1 MKNNTINSRAT
12 KRSFQALCLL
22 SLMLATQLAASELTQ
37 GRTVAIEQGVDGFN
51 LRWRDIAEAPYEV
64 QTRTNLVR
72 GSWGFLDIVMGTGG
86 EAIYHVTPDT
96 SPSRFFRVLFP
107 QPAITASEP
116 ALTDGTSVGSAIYV
130 TGSFFYPGDVI
141 RVGGMLVSNSVYVTP
156 SLLRADFPSGLQP
169 GRYDIEIID
178 SRSGTVLA
186 TLPAALEVVD
196 PAVDPNR
203 MLLEPPTWPPAGPTP
218 SGKHVKTGH
227 VSLLKA
233 FDDEPPPPPLGKE
246 FKGHVSLLKAFDD
259 GTTPPP
265 AAREHVKTGHVS
277 LLKAFGD
284 EDCDGLAEL
293 ALDSKNKKITL
304 ETKNGDIDILCRSA
318 RGRGHVTVLKS
329 HDQDCDGDA
338 VLQLHSGEIQQQITD
353 LYMPGR
359 GLDFAW
365 TRTYRS
371 RTGEASSQGN
381 RWTHSYDVRCVMKP
395 GDGAAWVYDGTGRK
409 DLFQLQPDNTYT
421 CPGFFR
427 EGSLTN
433 GIFRLT
439 FADTGFWEFNPQ
451 GTSPAAGK
459 LARIQDRNA
468 NAITMSYDG
477 TGRLLTITDTL
488 ARVHTLAYTTD
499 GRIASVTDSTGRA
512 VTYAYYGSGGASGG
526 SAGDLRSVTSPPV
539 IGTPNGNDFPDGKTV
554 TYTYTSGHTD
564 DRANHLLLTIT
575 DALGQTPL
583 HCDYDVDTL
592 SSTFQRCVSA
602 QRSTLPP
609 TCVTYIPRPVSPVN
623 SFAVLRCLVND
634 AVGNVSEL
642 SFDLRNR
649 CVSGRTYTGRSLA
662 GQPVTDSVNRPTGK
676 LRPSDPDLFETT
688 YSWNRDNLLIGG
700 MLPGGNVIS
709 FVYEA
714 DLNPFTPARKR
725 GDCRVVRERAV
736 SVVDLDG
743 DGSPDTRERVWQYTY
758 DPRFGDDPL
767 RKGWDGSIKGKRFG
781 FGGETSPEAPLGNS
795 LRKGWDG
802 SVKGR
807 IVDYRDEDCDGD
819 RFVSSFTDPRGY
831 ETTGSYDPKG
841 NLTEVSKKHVTRTTY
856 CSRVHNTYGQ
866 LIAITNAPDA
876 TGFSRVDTLT
886 YHDTGPQTG
895 YLESIA
901 IDEPGVHLTL
911 AFDYDSRANVT
922 HAVDP
927 RGNDIL
933 ISYNVLNQP
942 ITVHKQTQGATFGE
956 RVKTTLFYDGNNN
969 LVRIDRDN
977 RKPDGAFD
985 PLNPQW
991 STRFEYDPLKRMT
1004 QVAQEVAKT
1013 AVVHNVMTNQFV
1025 YDANDQFTLH
1035 RLPEAVGGSEP
1046 NHVMTYTYD
1055 ERGLLFSEARAPG
1068 TGLSTTDTF
1077 DYDANGNLV
1086 QASKLDAFSITQTL
1100 FTYDGFDRCV
1110 TTVDPMGN
1118 ISSRAFDANDNLVY
1132 ERTNGETDDRPGD
1145 NGNRKLAETRYTYD
1159 TLDRCVA
1166 CIDSFFDIFT
1176 EAAISDG
1183 EATTAW
1189 TYAPNGELIS
1199 ITDDNGATSAYT
1211 YDRAAR
1217 VASVTDPRGNVTS
1230 YTYDPSGNV
1239 LLATQAD
1246 LSDVS
1251 AGQQVF
1257 TTAYTY
1263 DTLGRC
1269 ITATD
1274 NVGNSV
1280 TNAYD
1285 ACNNLVSCKD
1295 PKGNETAYVYDGL
1308 GRVTDTANY
1317 SGSKERG
1324 ITINTSHVEYRN
1336 NRLVS
1341 SSDANTN
1348 TTAYAY
1354 DACDRLTQV
1363 THADTT
1369 VESLIWSPRSNLERR
1384 TDANGTTVTNSY
1396 DLCDRLIQRDIA
1408 VGAGV
1413 LDTTTFETFSYDGL
1427 GRLVTAQNNSSTL
1440 LYTYDSLGN
1449 RISSSQNGVVATAT
1463 FDGVGNRRICTCPV
1477 GYRVHTTV
1485 DALNRP
1491 TSVSVQASAE
1501 GEPVTLAT
1509 FAYDGADRLAKITR
1523 ANNINTRIFWDGVQ
1537 GTPNAT
1543 GDHGWQQ
1550 MARINHARAGGGQI
1564 VDQRVSLYDRNQNK
1578 VTRAMTAPWSSG
1590 GTLVTNSYTYDAVNR
1605 LTQSHKNGAIIPTDF
1620 QYVYDANGNRLQ
1632 VTNNGV
1638 EEVYTMDP
1646 AIPDPADFQMNQYT
1660 VTPFGSEYHDARGN
1674 RTGRHNTA
1682 RSLSYSYDYAD
1693 RLVQVDE
1700 LDPVGTPVLL
1710 ATYSYDPLGRRI
1722 SKTLFASGG
1731 LPPVATTFVYDDG
1744 KDDDCDGLPDDD
1756 VLEVYRG
1763 AAVSSVSVLAGGAG
1777 GGAAAASYAATGR
1790 MFAPPVAFLNA
1801 VGEVFYTQCDDYGN
1815 MLALTDATGNV
1826 VEHYDYGDFGAPL
1839 FFDSTGMPLL
1849 RSSVSNDVLFGA
1861 MRWDEET
1868 ELYHRE
1874 GSNPLFQGNSNA
1886 GNNPLNDPSSCSGGG
1901 GTHFDPLTG
1910 RPLSRS
1916 KGTVKFFNE
1925 TKGFGRIGGGSSTRA
1940 QDHNSTRSNKTA
1952 SRVDPDGDSGGGGTR
1967 AQDHNSSRS
1976 HGCGGSTRGQD
1987 HNSTRSNKT
1996 ASRAAPD
2003 WGSGGGGGYTPVN
2016 LINPIAMDKGL
2027 RF

>member
-22 SLMLATQLAASELTQ
+22 SIMLATKLAASELTQ
-37 GRTVAIEQGVDGFN
+37 GRAIAIEQAADSFN

-116 ALTDGTSVGSAIYV
+116 ALTDGTSGGSAIYV

-156 SLLRADFPSGLQP
+156 SLLSADFPPGLQP

-196 PAVDPNR
+196 LANDPNR

-259 GTTPPP
+259 GTPPTPAGKHVKTGHVSLLKAFDDEPTPPPLGKEFKGHVSLLKAFDDAPPPP

-277 LLKAFGD
+277 LLKAFD
-284 EDCDGLAEL
+284 
-293 ALDSKNKKITL
+293 
-304 ETKNGDIDILCRSA
+304 
-318 RGRGHVTVLKS
+318 
-329 HDQDCDGDA
+329 DQDCDGDA
-338 VLQLHSGEIQQQITD
+338 ILLPHSGEIHQQITD
-353 LYMPGR
+353 LQMPGR
-359 GLDFAW
+359 GLDFVW

-371 RTGEASSQGN
+371 RTGEATSQGN
-381 RWTHSYDVRCVMKP
+381 RWTHSYDVRCDVKP
-395 GDGAAWVYDGTGRK
+395 GEVGAWIYDGTGRK
-409 DLFQLQPDNTYT
+409 DLFQRQADNTFT
-421 CPGFFR
+421 CPGIFR

-459 LARIQDRNA
+459 LARIEDRNG
-468 NAITMSYDG
+468 NAITLSYDG

-512 VTYAYYGSGGASGG
+512 VTYAYYGSGGVSGG

-539 IGTPNGNDFPDGKTV
+539 IGTPNGNDFRDGKTV
-554 TYTYTSGHTD
+554 TYTYTSGQTD

-583 HCDYDVDTL
+583 HCDYDMDPL

-602 QRSTLPP
+602 QRGTLPP
-609 TCVTYIPRPVSPVN
+609 TCVTYLPQPVSPVN

-634 AVGNVSEL
+634 GVGNVSER

-649 CVSGRTYTGRSLA
+649 CVTERSFTGRALA

-676 LRPSDPDLFETT
+676 LRASDPDLFETI

-700 MLPGGNVIS
+700 ILPGGNVLS

-736 SVVDLDG
+736 TAVDLDG
-743 DGSPDTRERVWQYTY
+743 DGTPDTRERVWQYTY
-758 DPRFGDDPL
+758 DPRFGDDPS
-767 RKGWDGSIKGKRFG
+767 RKGWDGSVKGKRFG

-807 IVDYRDEDCDGD
+807 IFDHRDDDCDGD

-866 LIAITNAPDA
+866 LTAITNTPDA
-876 TGFSRVDTLT
+876 NGFSRVDTFT
-886 YHDTGPQTG
+886 YHTTGPQTG

-922 HAVDP
+922 RAVDP

-933 ISYNVLNQP
+933 ISYNALNQP

-991 STRFEYDPLKRMT
+991 TTTFEYDPLKRLT
-1004 QVAQEVAKT
+1004 QVAQEVAQT
-1013 AVVHNVMTNQFV
+1013 PVGGSVITNQFV

-1046 NHVMTYTYD
+1046 NHVMAYTYD

-1086 QASKLDAFSITQTL
+1086 QASKLDAFTSTQTL
-1100 FTYDGFDRCV
+1100 FAYDGFDRCV
-1110 TTVDPMGN
+1110 TTIDPMGN
-1118 ISSRAFDANDNLVY
+1118 IASRAFDANDNLVY
-1132 ERTNGETDDRPGD
+1132 ERTDGETDDRPGD
-1145 NGNRKLAETRYTYD
+1145 KGNRKLAETRYTYD
-1159 TLDRCVA
+1159 GLDRCVGR
-1166 CIDSFFDIFT
+1166 IDSFFDIFT
-1176 EAAISDG
+1176 EAAIDDG
-1183 EATTAW
+1183 EATTTW
-1189 TYAPNGELIS
+1189 TYAPNGQLIS
-1199 ITDDNGATSAYT
+1199 VTDDNGSTSAYT
-1211 YDRAAR
+1211 YDRPGRLAT
-1217 VASVTDPRGNVTS
+1217 VTDPRGNVTS

-1239 LLATQAD
+1239 LLTTQAD

-1257 TTAYTY
+1257 TTTYTY

-1269 ITATD
+1269 ITAID

-1280 TNAYD
+1280 TNTYD
-1285 ACNNLVSCKD
+1285 ACDNLVSRTD

-1336 NRLVS
+1336 YRLVS

-1369 VESLIWSPRSNLERR
+1369 VETLIWSPRSNLERH
-1384 TDANGTTVTNSY
+1384 TDANGTTITNSY
-1396 DLCDRLIQRDIA
+1396 DLCERLIYRDIA

-1413 LDTTTFETFSYDGL
+1413 LATTTFESFTYDGL
-1427 GRLVTAQNNSSTL
+1427 GRLVTAQNNDSTL

-1449 RISSSQNGVVATAT
+1449 RVTSSQNGFVSTAT
-1463 FDGVGNRRICTCPV
+1463 FDAVLNRRTCTCPT
-1477 GYRVHTTV
+1477 GYRIHTTF
-1485 DALNRP
+1485 DTLNRP
-1491 TSVSVQASAE
+1491 SSVSLQASAE

-1523 ANNINTRIFWDGVQ
+1523 ANNINTRVFWDGVQ

-1543 GDHGWQQ
+1543 GDSGWQQ
-1550 MARINHARAGGGQI
+1550 VARINHARAGGGQI

-1646 AIPDPADFQMNQYT
+1646 TIPDPADFQMNQYT

-1682 RSLSYSYDYAD
+1682 RSLSYRYDYAD

-1700 LDPVGTPVLL
+1700 LDPIGTYVTL

-1722 SKTLFASGG
+1722 SKILFSSG
-1731 LPPVATTFVYDDG
+1731 LPQSTTTFVYDDG

-1756 VLEVYRG
+1756 VLEVHKG
-1763 AAVSSVSVLAGGAG
+1763 AAVSSVSVLAGGTG

-1790 MFAPPVAFLNA
+1790 MFAPPVGFLNA
-1801 VGEVFYTQCDDYGN
+1801 AGEVYYTHCDDSGN
-1815 MLALTDATGNV
+1815 MLALTDAAGNV

-1839 FFDSTGMPLL
+1839 FFDRTGIPLL
-1849 RSSVSNDVLFGA
+1849 RSAVSNDVLFGG

-1886 GNNPLNDPSSCSGGG
+1886 GNNPLAEPSSSAGGG
-1901 GTHFDPLTG
+1901 GTYVDPLTG

-1925 TKGFGRIGGGSSTRA
+1925 TKGFGRIGGGSTTRA
-1940 QDHNSTRSNKTA
+1940 QDHNSSRSNGCGGPTRGQDHNSVRSNKTA
-1952 SRVDPDGDSGGGGTR
+1952 SRVDPDGGSGGGP
-1967 AQDHNSSRS
+1967 
-1976 HGCGGSTRGQD
+1976 TRGQD

-2003 WGSGGGGGYTPVN
+2003 MGGGGGFGYTPVN

>member
-1 MKNNTINSRAT
+1 
-12 KRSFQALCLL
+12 
-22 SLMLATQLAASELTQ
+22 MLATKLVASELTQ
-37 GRTVAIEQGVDGFN
+37 GRTIAIEQAADGFN

-86 EAIYHVTPDT
+86 EALYHVTPDT

-107 QPAITASEP
+107 KPAITASEP
-116 ALTDGTSVGSAIYV
+116 ALTDGAAGGAAIYV

-156 SLLRADFPSGLQP
+156 SLLSGDFPPGLQP
-169 GRYDIEIID
+169 GRYDLEIID
-178 SRSGTVLA
+178 CRSGTVLA
-186 TLPAALEVVD
+186 TLPAALEVAD
-196 PAVDPNR
+196 PAEDPHR

-259 GTTPPP
+259 GLPPPPAGKHVKTGHVSLLKAFDDEPPPPPLGKEFKGHVSLLKAFDDGAPPPP

-277 LLKAFGD
+277 LLKAFD
-284 EDCDGLAEL
+284 
-293 ALDSKNKKITL
+293 
-304 ETKNGDIDILCRSA
+304 
-318 RGRGHVTVLKS
+318 
-329 HDQDCDGDA
+329 DQDCDGDA
-338 VLQLHSGEIQQQITD
+338 VLLLHSGEIQQQITD
-353 LYMPGR
+353 LHMPGR
-359 GLDFAW
+359 GVDFVWA
-365 TRTYRS
+365 RTYRS
-371 RTGEASSQGN
+371 RTGEATSQGN
-381 RWTHSYDVRCVMKP
+381 RWTHSYDVRCVVKP
-395 GDGAAWVYDGTGRK
+395 GDVGAWIYDGTGRK
-409 DLFQLQPDNTYT
+409 DLYLRQADSTFT

-427 EGSLTN
+427 EGSLSN

-459 LARIQDRNA
+459 LARIQDRNG
-468 NAITMSYDG
+468 NALILSYDV
-477 TGRLLTITDTL
+477 TGRLLTIIDTL
-488 ARVHTLAYTTD
+488 TRVHTLAYTPD
-499 GRIASVTDSTGRA
+499 GRIASVTDSTGRI
-512 VTYAYYGSGGASGG
+512 VTYTYYGSGGLLGG

-583 HCDYDVDTL
+583 HCDYDIDPL
-592 SSTFQRCVSA
+592 SATFQRCVSA
-602 QRSTLPP
+602 QRATVPQ
-609 TCVTYIPRPVSPVN
+609 TCVTYLPQEVSPAN
-623 SFAVLRCLVND
+623 SFASMRCLVND

-649 CVSGRTYTGRSLA
+649 CVNERLYTGRAIA
-662 GQPVTDSVNRPTGK
+662 GQPVTERLNRPTNK
-676 LRPSDPDLFETT
+676 LRGSDPDLFETT
-688 YSWNRDNLLIGG
+688 YTWNRDNLLIGG
-700 MLPGGNVIS
+700 MLPGGNILS

-725 GDCRVVRERAV
+725 GDCRSMRERAV
-736 SVVDLDG
+736 SPVDLDG
-743 DGSPDTRERVWQYTY
+743 DGTPDTNERVWNYTY
-758 DPRFGDDPL
+758 DQRFGTREASKQWCFGIRVTDSSRTPP
-767 RKGWDGSIKGKRFG
+767 KVWDNVVARAPNKAPHVTHEYHRFA
-781 FGGETSPEAPLGNS
+781 TS
-795 LRKGWDG
+795 
-802 SVKGR
+802 V
-807 IVDYRDEDCDGD
+807 I
-819 RFVSSFTDPRGY
+819 DPRGN

-866 LIAITNAPDA
+866 LTAITNPPDA
-876 TGFSRVDTLT
+876 NGFSRVDTFT
-886 YHDTGPQTG
+886 YYASGPQTG

-901 IDEPGVHLTL
+901 IDEPGVHLTT
-911 AFDYDSRANVT
+911 AFDYDTRGNVT
-922 HAVDP
+922 RVVDP

-933 ISYNVLNQP
+933 ISYNALNQP
-942 ITVHKQTQGATFGE
+942 LTLHKQTQGATFGE
-956 RVKTTLFYDGNNN
+956 RVKKTLFYDGNNN

-977 RKPDGAFD
+977 RGADGAFD

-991 STRFEYDPLKRMT
+991 TTSFEYDPLKRLT

-1013 AVVHNVMTNQFV
+1013 AVLQNIMTNQFV

-1035 RLPEAVGGSEP
+1035 RLPEAVGGTEP
-1046 NHVMTYTYD
+1046 NNVMAYTYD
-1055 ERGLLFSEARAPG
+1055 ERGLLFNEARAPG

-1100 FTYDGFDRCV
+1100 FAYDGFDRCV
-1110 TTVDPMGN
+1110 TTIDPMGN
-1118 ISSRAFDANDNLVY
+1118 IASRAFDANDNLVY
-1132 ERTNGETDDRPGD
+1132 ERTDGETDDRAGD
-1145 NGNRKLAETRYTYD
+1145 KGNRKLAETRYTYD

-1166 CIDSFFDIFT
+1166 CIDSFFDVFT
-1176 EAAISDG
+1176 EAAIGDG

-1189 TYAPNGELIS
+1189 TYAPNGQLIS
-1199 ITDDNGATSAYT
+1199 VTDDNGATSTYT
-1211 YDRAAR
+1211 YDRAGR
-1217 VASVTDPRGNVTS
+1217 LASVTDPRGNVSS
-1230 YTYDPSGNV
+1230 YAYDPNGNV
-1239 LLATQAD
+1239 LVATQSD

-1269 ITATD
+1269 ITAID

-1285 ACNNLVSCKD
+1285 SCNNLVSCTD

-1308 GRVTDTANY
+1308 ARITDTANY

-1336 NRLVS
+1336 NRRVS
-1341 SSDANTN
+1341 STDANTN

-1363 THADTT
+1363 THPDTT
-1369 VESLIWSPRSNLERR
+1369 VESLIWSPRSNLERC
-1384 TDANGTTVTNSY
+1384 TDANGTIITNQY
-1396 DLCDRLIQRDIA
+1396 DLCDRLIQRDIT
-1408 VGAGV
+1408 VGADV
-1413 LDTTTFETFSYDGL
+1413 LDTTTFETLSYDGL
-1427 GRLVTAQNNSSTL
+1427 GRLVTAQNNASTL

-1449 RISSSQNGVVATAT
+1449 RITSSQNGAVSTAT

-1477 GYRVHTTV
+1477 GYRVHTTF
-1485 DALNRP
+1485 DTLNRP
-1491 TSVSVQASAE
+1491 SSVSLQASAE

-1523 ANNINTRIFWDGVQ
+1523 ANNINTRVFWDGVQ
-1537 GTPNAT
+1537 GTPNAA
-1543 GDHGWQQ
+1543 GDYGWQQ
-1550 MARINHARAGGGQI
+1550 VARINHARAGGGQI

-1578 VTRAMTAPWSSG
+1578 VTRAMTAPWTSG

-1620 QYVYDANGNRLQ
+1620 QYVYDTNGNRLQ

-1638 EEVYTMDP
+1638 AEVYTMDP
-1646 AIPDPADFQMNQYT
+1646 TLPDPADFQMNQYT
-1660 VTPFGSEYHDARGN
+1660 DTPFGSEYHDARGN

-1682 RSLSYSYDYAD
+1682 RSLSYKYDYAD
-1693 RLVQVDE
+1693 RLVHVEE
-1700 LDPVGTPVLL
+1700 LDPIGSYVTL

-1722 SKTLFASGG
+1722 SKTLFATGG
-1731 LPPVATTFVYDDG
+1731 LPPVTTTFVYDDG
-1744 KDDDCDGLPDDD
+1744 KDDDCDSLPDDD

-1763 AAVSSVSVLAGGAG
+1763 GAVSSVSVLAGGAG
-1777 GGAAAASYAATGR
+1777 GGAAAASYAATG
-1790 MFAPPVAFLNA
+1790 MILAPPVAFLNA

-1815 MLALTDATGNV
+1815 MLALTDASGTV

-1839 FFDSTGMPLL
+1839 FFDRTGLPLL
-1849 RSSVSNDVLFGA
+1849 RSAVSNDVLFGG

-1874 GSNPLFQGNSNA
+1874 GTNPLYQGNNNA
-1886 GNNPLNDPSSCSGGG
+1886 GNNPLSESAACSGGG
-1901 GTHFDPLTG
+1901 GTHFDPLTAQN
-1910 RPLSRS
+1910 LSRS

-1925 TKGFGRIGGGSSTRA
+1925 TKGFGRSGGGSSTRG
-1940 QDHNSTRSNKTA
+1940 QDHNSVRSNKTA
-1952 SRVDPDGDSGGGGTR
+1952 SRVDPDGGSGGGP
-1967 AQDHNSSRS
+1967 
-1976 HGCGGSTRGQD
+1976 TRGQD

-2003 WGSGGGGGYTPVN
+2003 GGSGGGSGYTPVN